1 MEVKLLWPSY
11 LICRTNNKA
20 RRYLEMQKENRTLK
34 EMRQLLNMVVRTFV
48 NIYGMNPSADDLY
61 QRLGLDYTP
70 LIEEY
75 SCCQAA

>member
-1 MEVKLLWPSY
+1 
-11 LICRTNNKA
+11 
-20 RRYLEMQKENRTLK
+20 MQKENRTLK

-61 QRLGLDYTP
+61 QRLGLDYAP